1 MSPVSKMG
9 ASMGTLTDRLQAAWQ
24 TFTTLPMLAS
34 HDRLAS
40 RTQGYQ
46 AQHALWQA
54 CQEPSYGWKI
64 AATSLA
70 GQQHIG
76 VSGPLAGR
84 LLPSRRLAPGSSLS
98 LRGNVMRVME
108 AEFAFRLGADVSQ
121 NKDWSMKDV
130 MACVEALHL
139 AIEIPN
145 SRYTGFEQVGEA
157 CLIADFACAGHVV
170 MGHEATA
177 PWRDKDLSQHAVQ
190 VLRGDQAVAQ
200 GVGANVLGDPRIA
213 LTWLANELL
222 ANGMHL
228 KQGDWVI
235 TGTCVVPVPVS
246 EGDAMCADFGDLGQL
261 SVQFT
266 A

>member
-1 MSPVSKMG
+1 MSSPE
-9 ASMGTLTDRLQAAWQ
+9 ANPLAQALLPAWQ
-24 TFTTLPMLAS
+24 GFCQLPPLSDAQ
-34 HDRLAS
+34 RLHKRS
-40 RTQGYQ
+40 QGYQ

-84 LLPSRRLAPGSSLS
+84 LLPSRRLAPGAWLS

-108 AEFAFRLGADVSQ
+108 AEFAFRLGTDLSQ
-121 NKDWSMKDV
+121 DKDWSMSEV
-130 MACVEALHL
+130 MAGVEALHL

-145 SRYTGFEQVGEA
+145 SRYTGFEHVGEA

-170 MGHEATA
+170 MGHEVTT
-177 PWRDKDLSQHAVQ
+177 PWRDRDLSQHAVQ

-235 TGTCVVPVPVS
+235 TGTCVVPVVVS

>member
-1 MSPVSKMG
+1 MPSSVAPLVQQLLPAWQG
-9 ASMGTLTDRLQAAWQ
+9 LHTLPALTDQQRLHNRA
-24 TFTTLPMLAS
+24 
-34 HDRLAS
+34 
-40 RTQGYQ
+40 QGYQ

-54 CQEPSYGWKI
+54 CQEPSDGWKI

-70 GQQHIG
+70 GQKHIG

-84 LLPSRRLAPGSSLS
+84 LLPSRRLAPGAWLS

-108 AEFAFRLGADVSQ
+108 AEFAFRLGTDLSQ
-121 NKDWSMKDV
+121 DKDWSMSEV
-130 MACVEALHL
+130 MACVQALHL

-145 SRYTGFEQVGEA
+145 SRYSGFEHVGEA

-170 MGHEATA
+170 MGPEVTTA
-177 PWRDKDLSQHAVQ
+177 WRDKDLSRHEVQ
-190 VLRGDQAVAQ
+190 VYRGNSLAGQ

-235 TGTCVVPVPVS
+235 TGTCVVPVVVS